1 MSNIWASIYRTA
13 VRLAQWLLQL
23 AGCWLGAGWRGLLEW
38 QVEVG
43 VALGSRALAGRPVR
57 WLGLWM
63 SDAE

>member
-13 VRLAQWLLQL
+13 VQ
-23 AGCWLGAGWRGLLEW
+23 LGAVAAGGRGLLEW